1 MTEEKDLYTK
11 KHIEYLNMMFE
22 VSTIANQTDDVYE
35 LLEKLAQHCKSFAN
49 VEETTISQKPGPTEE
64 TENPGPAGTETDSEH
79 AFPTPGV

>member
-1 MTEEKDLYTK
+1 MGKIVNEKNIISVFLLTGLIVVAIKSHSYQYIGELITATK
-11 KHIEYLNMMFE
+11 NE
-22 VSTIANQTDDVYE
+22 VCSE
-35 LLEKLAQHCKSFAN
+35 N

>member
-1 MTEEKDLYTK
+1 MEETEENI
-11 KHIEYLNMMFE
+11 IENVTE
-22 VSTIANQTDDVYE
+22 SE
-35 LLEKLAQHCKSFAN
+35 N